1 MELFLTILSSVL
13 TIGAAIFAYYLYV
26 KKNISEKAVELINNA
41 EDLDVVG
48 AEKKAIVV
56 AELYRMVP
64 AAFKGFITTDVLDG
78 LVQMLFEQI
87 QAFAKKQST

>member
-48 AEKKAIVV
+48 AEKKSIVV